1 MANTTANNSF
11 PVPSKRQFAR
21 YICLGG
27 TSFQRINTHGVEHTS
42 FFCADKRISFC
53 SPLEHASDQGNLTVN
68 KSVAIWRP
76 HNGGQWSVFYCAHG
90 VWHRL
95 GGGPFPQ
102 GVTVKYPRK
111 TNFQSTVPTEATT
124 LSVPLSTIP
133 ASTESKLEAQYFP
146 TQRAHPPWPNALR
159 TTPKTLSLSSS
170 FPLNGF
176 SPHSTTPEETH
187 LPLANVIIF
196 AENVPLALH
205 EQLYQYTLITFYG
218 MIAIGLVALV
228 SGLMALLLMCRRK
241 ARLTAEAAEAQKR
254 LKSMI
259 SVV

>member
-1 MANTTANNSF
+1 MVSGIGLEVVPFRKVRQHFRRPLGHVVSMPANTVWGNCFRLSVPNSMLLA
-11 PVPSKRQFAR
+11 KLEG
-21 YICLGG
+21 C
-27 TSFQRINTHGVEHTS
+27 QR
-42 FFCADKRISFC
+42 
-53 SPLEHASDQGNLTVN
+53 
-68 KSVAIWRP
+68 
-76 HNGGQWSVFYCAHG
+76 
-90 VWHRL
+90 
-95 GGGPFPQ
+95 
-102 GVTVKYPRK
+102 VTVKYPRK